1 MKKARLL
8 LSALLLTLT
17 ACQER
22 TDIDLSTLTERERQA
37 VEALAWLRQADAK
50 QDAQVA
56 IVHNDLRLLALSGR
70 VPVLPGVATDRSDDA
85 KRRCGI
91 RPLEGTTDTV
101 LGDTHRIL
109 LQRAS
114 DYAAEYNRIM
124 IAHCLKVR

>member
-1 MKKARLL
+1 MKRVRHL

-22 TDIDLSTLTERERQA
+22 TEIDLSNLTERERQA
-37 VEALAWLRQADAK
+37 VEALSWLRQADAE

-70 VPVLPGVATDRSDDA
+70 VPVLPGVEPDRSDDA
-85 KRRCGI
+85 KKRCGI
-91 RPLEGTTDTV
+91 RPLEGTTDIV
-101 LGDTHRIL
+101 LGDAHRNL

-114 DYAAEYNRIM
+114 DYAADYNRIM